1 MKPSTLSHRFTVL
14 LSALALII
22 CTLTSNLAMASSI
35 QMEVKPA
42 QRVILAGEQQSLYV
56 LITFQA
62 RELSASQQQ
71 QRPQLNLGLVLDR
84 SGSMESHDKLEYTKV
99 ASCLLVDMLQPQ
111 DRLAVVEY
119 DEEITVLWP
128 STPVEAPLMIKG
140 LIRGLSPR
148 GGTNLMGGL
157 EAGVEQ
163 VREHL
168 SSAGI
173 HRVLLLSDGLA
184 NQGVTRPQAILHR
197 VQEFRRQGITVTTL
211 GVGLD
216 YNEDLMQMIAKH
228 AAGRY
233 YYIENPAQMSRIF
246 QQEMEFIFQTIA
258 RDVQL
263 VYSPRGTASQEVEVI
278 GYPAEQRD
286 NGALEITLEDF
297 YAGESRSMLLH
308 LQVTADQ
315 GSLASLGD
323 IKLSY
328 FDLES
333 GEEIQEN
340 VLLPVAISHDP
351 LLVDASIDDSTT
363 LETSLIAADA
373 QLAEYV
379 LMFEAGE
386 RNQALRVMGDLSEE
400 LITLSQMHDDSRI
413 DVKMEALAIEV
424 EQMEQVT
431 PGTDA
436 YRDFLKSSKQRS
448 YFATR
453 GEGSLHA
460 RGARDQGMQVE
471 FLQQALADSGFYQ
484 GPIDGYFSTVVT
496 EAVREFQ
503 KQKGLVEDGI
513 AGPRTLQAL
522 GIY

>member
-1 MKPSTLSHRFTVL
+1 
-14 LSALALII
+14 
-22 CTLTSNLAMASSI
+22 
-35 QMEVKPA
+35 
-42 QRVILAGEQQSLYV
+42 
-56 LITFQA
+56 
-62 RELSASQQQ
+62 
-71 QRPQLNLGLVLDR
+71 
-84 SGSMESHDKLEYTKV
+84 
-99 ASCLLVDMLQPQ
+99 
-111 DRLAVVEY
+111 
-119 DEEITVLWP
+119 
-128 STPVEAPLMIKG
+128 
-140 LIRGLSPR
+140 
-148 GGTNLMGGL
+148 
-157 EAGVEQ
+157 
-163 VREHL
+163 
-168 SSAGI
+168 
-173 HRVLLLSDGLA
+173 
-184 NQGVTRPQAILHR
+184 
-197 VQEFRRQGITVTTL
+197 
-211 GVGLD
+211 
-216 YNEDLMQMIAKH
+216 
-228 AAGRY
+228 
-233 YYIENPAQMSRIF
+233 
-246 QQEMEFIFQTIA
+246 MEFIFQTIA